1 MKRTI
6 TILLVAFAAGAALT
20 GTAAAAMSPG
30 VATGAATDVHDT
42 SAQMHATVN
51 PEGSHTSYQ
60 FQYGLTN
67 AYGTSTPVK
76 SAGHGSRVVDV
87 KGTATQLIPG
97 TQYHFRIL
105 ATSAGGTSV
114 GDDHT
119 FTTTGHPPAVAT
131 TGPATSIGKTSATL
145 TGTIEPNGQATTW
158 TFEYGPTTAYGMAV
172 GGGMLPAST
181 APQTVTAVLQG
192 IVPGTLFHYRLV
204 ANHANSTSTPGL
216 DQTFYTFPSPAPKPK
231 IRRFTSPGTDRHR
244 PYVFHTHGSLAR
256 HSSIPASVA
265 CFGDVQVRYFLGH
278 KQVAGDVVPLSSTCA
293 YSSTATFKHFQGS
306 GRARRARTQ
315 RLSVIV
321 HFGGNGYIASANSSE
336 KTVTL
341 G

>member
-6 TILLVAFAAGAALT
+6 TILLVAFAVGAALT
-20 GTAAAAMSPG
+20 GIAAAATSPG
-30 VATGAATDVHDT
+30 VTTGAATDIHDT
-42 SAQMHATVN
+42 SAVMHATIN
-51 PEGSHTSYQ
+51 PEGSKTSYQ
-60 FQYGLTN
+60 FQYGPTT
-67 AYGTSTPVK
+67 AYGASTALK
-76 SAGHGSRVVDV
+76 SAGHGSKDVDV

-97 TQYHFRIL
+97 TPYHFRIL
-105 ATSAGGTSV
+105 AISAGGTSV
-114 GDDHT
+114 GTDHT

-145 TGTIEPNGQATTW
+145 TGTIAPNGQATTW
-158 TFEYGPTTAYGMAV
+158 TFEYGPTAAYGMAV

-181 APQTVTAVLQG
+181 APQTVTAVLQD

-204 ANHANSTSTPGL
+204 AKHANSTSFGL
-216 DQTFYTFPSPAPKPK
+216 DQTFYTHPSPAPKPK
-231 IRRFTSPGTDRHR
+231 IRRFTSPGTDKHK
-244 PYVFHTHGSLAR
+244 PYVFHTRGSLVR

-278 KQVAGDVVPLSSTCA
+278 RQVAGDVVPLSSTCA

-306 GRARRARTQ
+306 RRARRVKTQ
-315 RLSVIV
+315 ELRVIV